1 MFFANLLYAQNNQ
14 FYPNRIWVKV
24 LSEQNAPTGTQS
36 IQTPNNLINAVLS
49 NYDIVYFQKA
59 FPWSNDSV
67 VSTFYEIYC
76 NCNIDDLIADIN
88 QNLQGLIIHP
98 KKLPLPEFMNYNPED
113 VLWQL
118 TSLGSNQYL
127 WHLLKIQAPQ
137 AWNITIGNP
146 NIKIAVIDNFI
157 DANHPDL
164 QSKLLTNSDPLTG
177 QAYTVPTNNLSL
189 YDHGTAVSGFAAA
202 QTTPVGQNQPQ
213 GADYASIG
221 FNSSL
226 IFYELGH
233 VPPPNIPNPIW
244 GITGL
249 QKAHHASYVM
259 CADVISISWKNNFCG
274 PDLFGYEEAI
284 VRDIL
289 KNGTTIVASAGNGI
303 HSYNCQINEQYP
315 FPFSPTYPGCE
326 DIILVTGTDIMDNHN
341 PHNTPQNIFNINV
354 ACGSLTPPSYMVA

>member
-1 MFFANLLYAQNNQ
+1 MLMAHFAFLRAGLCKINPFHLKSWLLLTCIMYVSILCAQNNQ

-24 LSEQNAPTGTQS
+24 LSEQNAPTGSQS
-36 IQTPNNLINAVLS
+36 IQTPNNVINSVLN
-49 NYDIVYFQKA
+49 NYNIVYFQKA

-113 VLWQL
+113 ELWQL
-118 TSLGSNQYL
+118 TLLDPNQYL
-127 WHLLKIQAPQ
+127 WHLLNIQAPQ

-146 NIKIAVIDNFI
+146 NIKIAVVDNFI
-157 DANHPDL
+157 DATHPDL
-164 QSKLLTNSDPLTG
+164 QSKLLTNADPLTG
-177 QAYTVPTNNLSL
+177 QAYTVPTSNLSV

-202 QTTPVGQNQPQ
+202 QTTPSQGNQPQ

-233 VPPPNIPNPIW
+233 VPSPFIPSPIW

-249 QKAHHASYVM
+249 QKASHASYIM
-259 CADVISISWKNNFCG
+259 CADVISI
-274 PDLFGYEEAI
+274 
-284 VRDIL
+284 
-289 KNGTTIVASAGNGI
+289 
-303 HSYNCQINEQYP
+303 
-315 FPFSPTYPGCE
+315 
-326 DIILVTGTDIMDNHN
+326 
-341 PHNTPQNIFNINV
+341 
-354 ACGSLTPPSYMVA
+354 